1 MLIVRQSFDE
11 LVSRRWQIVK
21 HNLM

>member
-11 LVSRRWQIVK
+11 LVSRRWQILK